1 MVRLFIMWKMEV
13 MTMNEELYEIA
24 KKHLE
29 QLDVSKIA
37 DIEVRHIE
45 GEHDFERGERENNI
59 QIDIYYKE

>member
-1 MVRLFIMWKMEV
+1 
-13 MTMNEELYEIA
+13 MNEELYEIA

-45 GEHDFERGERENNI
+45 GEHDFERGEKENNM
-59 QIDIYYKE
+59 QIDIYYKA